1 MAWPNKAT
9 VSAKDILGMEA
20 EELKTKLDSAA
31 SKDDVKAATDAVE
44 GLKGTIG
51 ELQAALAKLTTPTP
65 QPDPNIQA
73 DVNDPTTQILTD
85 PAAYIG
91 RQTAGMGQVALKT
104 AADVNEMRARQKYA
118 GAFQQYGAELMKDLD
133 KAPLAMRAGEG
144 FWDFRIQLVVGEKAL
159 KGELESGYP
168 SLLGNSGFAP
178 DSTGNV
184 KDPNRGFTADQA
196 AFLKGKVP
204 LEKAEGIRKMLEAG
218 ESITAENMKRFV
230 NA

>member
-91 RQTAGMGQVALKT
+91 RQTAGMGQVALKA

-118 GAFQQYGAELMKDLD
+118 GAFQQYGAE
-133 KAPLAMRAGEG
+133 
-144 FWDFRIQLVVGEKAL
+144 
-159 KGELESGYP
+159 
-168 SLLGNSGFAP
+168 
-178 DSTGNV
+178 
-184 KDPNRGFTADQA
+184 
-196 AFLKGKVP
+196 
-204 LEKAEGIRKMLEAG
+204 
-218 ESITAENMKRFV
+218 
-230 NA
+230 